1 MDSKE
6 SQGREAQGSGSVEHV
21 QKRQVREGEKSHRC
35 WQVSGRDARN
45 GSVEGTEKASGGQT
59 VAGNFVLKNVS
70 LYSN

>member
-6 SQGREAQGSGSVEHV
+6 SQGREHV
-21 QKRQVREGEKSHRC
+21 QKRQVREGEEKSHGC

-45 GSVEGTEKASGGQT
+45 GSVEGTEKASGARI